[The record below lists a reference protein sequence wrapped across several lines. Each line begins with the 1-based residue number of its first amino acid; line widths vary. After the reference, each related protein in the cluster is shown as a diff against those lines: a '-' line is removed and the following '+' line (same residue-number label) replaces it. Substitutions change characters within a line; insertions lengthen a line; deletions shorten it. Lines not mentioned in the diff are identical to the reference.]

1 MDTVILIAL
10 ELINVSAADLLLVGL
25 VGVFFFSG
33 LGYKIKANSEIS
45 RLKSEVGKVK
55 GTVEEM
61 ASKEKSLRDQVHDL
75 LSAQSLNMVEI
86 NRLKS
91 KKATL
96 GKLPITL
103 SKELEDIIAWC
114 HQKKISVNFE
124 RRMAAKRPTP
134 KGKTL

>member
-1 MDTVILIAL
+1 MDTVILIGL
-10 ELINVSAADLLLVGL
+10 ELINVSAADLLLIGL
-25 VGVFFFSG
+25 IGVFFFSG

-45 RLKSEVGKVK
+45 RLKTEVGKVK
-55 GTVEEM
+55 GTVEEL
-61 ASKEKSLRDQVHDL
+61 SGKEKSLRDQVHDL
-75 LSAQSLNMVEI
+75 LNAQSLNMVEI
-86 NRLKS
+86 NRLKT
-91 KKATL
+91 KKANL

>member
-86 NRLKS
+86 NRLKT
-91 KKATL
+91 KKENL
-96 GKLPITL
+96 GKFPITL

>member
-86 NRLKS
+86 NRLKT
-91 KKATL
+91 KKENL
-96 GKLPITL
+96 GKFPITL
-103 SKELEDIIAWC
+103 SKELEGIIAWC

>member
-10 ELINVSAADLLLVGL
+10 ELINVSAVDLLLVGL

-33 LGYKIKANSEIS
+33 LVYKIKANSEIS

-91 KKATL
+91 KKANL
-96 GKLPITL
+96 GKFPIIL

-124 RRMAAKRPTP
+124 RRMAAKRLTP